1 MVSAIW
7 TKMYEAGN
15 GIDLYQTGVG
25 GSERRCT
32 VVGLELATVGSFLWY
47 DARRVLERGE
57 GIEAMH
63 RDGRHC

>member
-1 MVSAIW
+1 
-7 TKMYEAGN
+7 MYEAGN
-15 GIDLYQTGVG
+15 RIDLEQTGVG

-32 VVGLELATVGSFLWY
+32 VVGLELATVGWFLWY
-47 DARRVLERGE
+47 DARRVLELE